1 MIMLAEEHELYPY
14 VSDVLA
20 YFDTVVE
27 QGTDQQLFIASYLQ
41 GHFSLVIS
49 QVLAS
54 SDSSMLQIDTTMRAS
69 LTSAFSQ
76 QELSPQDQKQTLNLW
91 DRLYKKNFSLGY

>member
-1 MIMLAEEHELYPY
+1 MLAEEHELYPY